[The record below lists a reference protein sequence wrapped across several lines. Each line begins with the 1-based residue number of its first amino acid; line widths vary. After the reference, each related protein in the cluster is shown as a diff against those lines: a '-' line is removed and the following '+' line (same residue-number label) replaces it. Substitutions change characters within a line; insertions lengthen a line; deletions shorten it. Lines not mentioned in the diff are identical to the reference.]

1 MHVVIADQLSS
12 SAIEILRTVPG
23 FTVDARPGRPAAEL
37 AKDLADADA
46 LVVRSAT
53 QVDAKLLAAG
63 RPGRASTVKP
73 GTVRRIS
80 IAEDESWSAMT
91 TCILKV

>member
-37 AKDLADADA
+37 AQDLADADA
-46 LVVRSAT
+46 LIVRSAT
-53 QVDAKLLAAG
+53 QVDAKLIAAAPRLRVEG
-63 RPGRASTVKP
+63 TKHAGDLGGAGPGSN
-73 GTVRRIS
+73 
-80 IAEDESWSAMT
+80 D
-91 TCILKV
+91 

>member
-23 FTVDARPGRPAAEL
+23 FTVDARPGRAAADL

-46 LVVRSAT
+46 LDRAQRH
-53 QVDAKLLAAG
+53 QVDAKLIAAA
-63 RPGRASTVKP
+63 PGF
-73 GTVRRIS
+73 G
-80 IAEDESWSAMT
+80 
-91 TCILKV
+91 